1 MNIFKK
7 RTIKVFKNINVRKME
22 EDMEANLEVNVKR
35 LAKEETQEENG
46 EMELLYGVEDS
57 PSFFISSILG
67 FQNVITAFG
76 GIVAVP
82 LIIAGMAG
90 FGVIDTAYLVSAAL
104 LVSGIV
110 SIIQSKG
117 VGPKAFRVGV
127 GLPTIMGTDFAFIG
141 PAAAVISTG
150 GIAAYFGG
158 TMLASLLEFGMSY
171 FIKPLMKF
179 FPPVVT
185 GSVITLMGMT
195 LMSVA
200 MEWAAGGV
208 GSATYGAPINLGITA
223 FVFLIIA
230 MVNHYAGKKFA
241 PLSVLIGAIIGYIV
255 CIPLGMVDFQQVS
268 NASWFALPQFF
279 KYGIS
284 FKWEYALPF
293 LTGYLVTIIE
303 SVGVI
308 QTLGQVTKTEV
319 KNEDIAAGV
328 RADAVG
334 SWIGPVLGSGPAAT
348 FSQNAG
354 LIPMTRNA
362 SRKVAIAAGYIMILM
377 SLFPKFA
384 TFVSIMPMPVLGG
397 AGLLMFGNVA
407 AAGIQSLSRVKFTNR
422 NMIIVAGSLAVGL
435 GVSFRPEVTASLP
448 GILGGLFSSGI
459 SAGTIVALVLN
470 IALKE
475 KEIVEESIA

>member
-1 MNIFKK
+1 METKLTKPAVMLNKK
-7 RTIKVFKNINVRKME
+7 ATV
-22 EDMEANLEVNVKR
+22 
-35 LAKEETQEENG
+35 ENT
-46 EMELLYGVEDS
+46 ENTDLIYGVDDT
-57 PSFFISSILG
+57 PDFLTTTVLG
-67 FQNVITAFG
+67 FQNVITSFG
-76 GIVAVP
+76 GLVAVP

-90 FGVIDTAYLVSAAL
+90 FGITDTAYLVSAAL

-117 VGPKAFRVGV
+117 FGPKAFRVGA
-127 GLPTIMGTDFAFIG
+127 GLPTIMGTDFAFVG
-141 PAAAVISTG
+141 PAASVIATG

-158 TMLASLLEFGMSY
+158 TMLASLLELGMSY

-208 GSATYGAPINLGITA
+208 GSATYGAPMNLAITA
-223 FVFLIIA
+223 IVFLII
-230 MVNHYAGKKFA
+230 VLINHYAGKKFA
-241 PLSVLIGAIIGYIV
+241 PLAVLLGAAIGYII

-268 NASWFALPQFF
+268 DASWFALPQIF

-284 FKWEYALPF
+284 FKLEYALPF

-303 SVGVI
+303 TVGVM
-308 QTLGQVTKTEV
+308 QTLGQVTKTEL
-319 KNEDIAAGV
+319 KDEDIAAGV

-334 SWIGPVLGSGPAAT
+334 SWIGPVFGSGPTAT

-354 LIPMTRNA
+354 LIPMTKNA
-362 SRKVAIAAGYIMILM
+362 SRKVAIAAGFIMILM

-384 TFVSIMPMPVLGG
+384 TLVSIMPMPVLGG

-407 AAGIQSLSRVKFTNR
+407 AAGIQSLSRVKFDNR
-422 NMIIVAGSLAVGL
+422 NMLICAGAIAVGL
-435 GVSFRPEVTASLP
+435 GVSFRPEVTAGLP
-448 GILGGLFSSGI
+448 GFLSGLFSSGI
-459 SAGTIVALVLN
+459 SAGTIVALLLN
-470 IALKE
+470 IILKE
-475 KEIVEESIA
+475 KEVEVAETAA

>member
-1 MNIFKK
+1 METKMTKPTVILNKK
-7 RTIKVFKNINVRKME
+7 AAV
-22 EDMEANLEVNVKR
+22 
-35 LAKEETQEENG
+35 ETDDSS
-46 EMELLYGVEDS
+46 ELIYGIDDTPDLVTTTV
-57 PSFFISSILG
+57 LG
-67 FQNVITAFG
+67 FQNVITSFG
-76 GIVAVP
+76 GLVAVP
-82 LIIAGMAG
+82 LVIAGMAG

-117 VGPKAFRVGV
+117 FGPKFFRVGA
-127 GLPTIMGTDFAFIG
+127 GLPTIMGTDFAFVG
-141 PAAAVISTG
+141 PAASVIATG

-158 TMLASLLEFGMSY
+158 TMLASLLELGMSY

-208 GSATYGAPINLGITA
+208 GSATYGAPINLAITA
-223 FVFLIIA
+223 IVFLII
-230 MVNHYAGKKFA
+230 VLINHYAGKKFA
-241 PLSVLIGAIIGYIV
+241 PLAVLLGAAIGYFI
-255 CIPLGMVDFQQVS
+255 CIPLGMVDFQQVRD
-268 NASWFALPQFF
+268 ASWFALPQLF

-284 FKWEYALPF
+284 FKLEYALPF

-303 SVGVI
+303 TVGVM
-308 QTLGQVTKTEV
+308 QTLGQVTKTEL
-319 KNEDIAAGV
+319 KDEDIAAGV

-334 SWIGPVLGSGPAAT
+334 SWIGPLFGSGPTAT

-362 SRKVAIAAGYIMILM
+362 SRKVAIAAGFIMILM

-384 TFVSIMPMPVLGG
+384 TLVSIMPMPVLGG

-407 AAGIQSLSRVKFTNR
+407 AAGIQSLSRVNFNNR
-422 NMIIVAGSLAVGL
+422 NMLIVAGALAVGL
-435 GVSFRPEVTASLP
+435 GVSFRPEVTAGLP
-448 GILGGLFSSGI
+448 GFLGGLFSSGI
-459 SAGTIVALVLN
+459 SAGTIVALLLN
-470 IALKE
+470 IILKE
-475 KEIVEESIA
+475 QEKTLEVPEAV

>member
-1 MNIFKK
+1 METKMTKPAVILNKK
-7 RTIKVFKNINVRKME
+7 AAV
-22 EDMEANLEVNVKR
+22 
-35 LAKEETQEENG
+35 ETDESSD
-46 EMELLYGVEDS
+46 LIYGIDDTPDLVTTTV
-57 PSFFISSILG
+57 LG
-67 FQNVITAFG
+67 FQNVITSFG
-76 GIVAVP
+76 GLVAVP
-82 LIIAGMAG
+82 LVIAGMAG

-117 VGPKAFRVGV
+117 FGPKFFRVGA
-127 GLPTIMGTDFAFIG
+127 GLPTIMGTDFAFVG
-141 PAAAVISTG
+141 PAASVIATG

-158 TMLASLLEFGMSY
+158 TMLASLLELGMSY

-200 MEWAAGGV
+200 MEWAAGGI
-208 GSATYGAPINLGITA
+208 GSATYGAPINLAITA
-223 FVFLIIA
+223 IVFLII
-230 MVNHYAGKKFA
+230 VLINHYAGKKFA
-241 PLSVLIGAIIGYIV
+241 PLAVLLGAAIGYFI
-255 CIPLGMVDFQQVS
+255 CIPLGMVDFQQVRD
-268 NASWFALPQFF
+268 ASWFALPQLF

-284 FKWEYALPF
+284 FKLEYALPF

-303 SVGVI
+303 TVGVM
-308 QTLGQVTKTEV
+308 QTLGQVTKTEL
-319 KNEDIAAGV
+319 KDEDIAAGV

-334 SWIGPVLGSGPAAT
+334 SWIGPLFGSGPTAT

-362 SRKVAIAAGYIMILM
+362 SRKVAIAAGFIMILM

-384 TFVSIMPMPVLGG
+384 TLVSIMPMPVLGG

-407 AAGIQSLSRVKFTNR
+407 AAGIQSLSRVNFNNR
-422 NMIIVAGSLAVGL
+422 NMLIVAGALAVGL
-435 GVSFRPEVTASLP
+435 GVSFRPEVTAGLP
-448 GILGGLFSSGI
+448 GFLGGLFSSGI
-459 SAGTIVALVLN
+459 SAGTIVALLLN
-470 IALKE
+470 IILKE
-475 KEIVEESIA
+475 QEKTVEVPEAV

>member
-1 MNIFKK
+1 METKLTKPAVMLNKK
-7 RTIKVFKNINVRKME
+7 AIIQNADNTDLI
-22 EDMEANLEVNVKR
+22 
-35 LAKEETQEENG
+35 
-46 EMELLYGVEDS
+46 YGVEDS
-57 PSFFISSILG
+57 PDLVTTTVLG
-67 FQNVITAFG
+67 FQNVITSFG
-76 GIVAVP
+76 GLVAVP

-90 FGVIDTAYLVSAAL
+90 FGIADTAYLVSAAL

-117 VGPKAFRVGV
+117 FGPKVFRVGA
-127 GLPTIMGTDFAFIG
+127 GLPTIMGTDFAFVG
-141 PAAAVISTG
+141 PAASVIATG

-158 TMLASLLEFGMSY
+158 TMLASLLELGMSY

-208 GSATYGAPINLGITA
+208 GSATYGAPINLAITA
-223 FVFLIIA
+223 IVFLII
-230 MVNHYAGKKFA
+230 VLINHYAGKKFA
-241 PLSVLIGAIIGYIV
+241 PVAVLLGATIGYII
-255 CIPLGMVDFQQVS
+255 CIPFGMVDFQQVS
-268 NASWFALPQFF
+268 DANWFALPQIF

-284 FKWEYALPF
+284 FKLEYALPF

-303 SVGVI
+303 TVGVM
-308 QTLGQVTKTEV
+308 QTLGQVTKTEL
-319 KNEDIAAGV
+319 KDEDIAAGV

-334 SWIGPVLGSGPAAT
+334 SWIGPVFGSGPTAT

-354 LIPMTRNA
+354 LIPMTKNA
-362 SRKVAIAAGYIMILM
+362 SRKVAIAAGFIMILM
-377 SLFPKFA
+377 SLFPKIA
-384 TFVSIMPMPVLGG
+384 TLVSIMPMPVLGG

-407 AAGIQSLSRVKFTNR
+407 AAGIQSLSRVKFDNR
-422 NMIIVAGSLAVGL
+422 NMLICAGAIAVGL
-435 GVSFRPEVTASLP
+435 GVSFRPEVTAGLP
-448 GILGGLFSSGI
+448 GFLSGLFSSGI

-470 IALKE
+470 IILKE
-475 KEIVEESIA
+475 KEIVTAHSAA